1 MTGDIR
7 MGKDLKGTELG
18 REIHQRKDRRYEVR
32 IYRNGVSKSFYVK
45 TASEART
52 LHKKY
57 RLNARVIATR
67 VYHAKYKVF

>member
-1 MTGDIR
+1 

-45 TASEART
+45 TASEAR
-52 LHKKY
+52 
-57 RLNARVIATR
+57 AV
-67 VYHAKYKVF
+67 HAFMPQK